1 MKEPGAGLKTGPGGI
16 GRYSAQPQDGAAAR
30 SAQSQASPQRQ
41 SGPQP
46 QLLAAAAQLQD
57 GEQVQGS
64 HLHSTFMG
72 TSIGV
77 GTPGN

>member
-1 MKEPGAGLKTGPGGI
+1 M
-16 GRYSAQPQDGAAAR
+16 AQTQDGAAAIAR

-46 QLLAAAAQLQD
+46 QLLAAAAVQLQD

-64 HLHSTFMG
+64 HLHSAFMG

-77 GTPGN
+77 GTPRN